1 MQHSLPDK
9 RWCRCL
15 GWRHTHSKREKRYVC
30 LLSSLYIL
38 ACLRCIPLPICLY
51 VYYTGQALTPSSSPP
66 GFCHHA
72 FLLLQLKFQVDLS
85 VNKLTSVKTQ
95 MPYDYYSLPYCKP
108 ATVKLDSENVGEAL
122 AGDRNENSDYKL
134 NMKENKECEVLCS
147 VTLKKEDSVAF
158 VHAIDDE
165 YRVHWIVDNLPVGI
179 KSMSSQ
185 NEAIFERGFPVGF
198 HTGKKGKDVAFN
210 RHYVNN
216 HVRIIVEYNDDEPVE
231 GEEITSKIIG
241 FRAEPRSIKHGG
253 ATATPG
259 GILTTCAGGGK
270 DEASYQTVDT
280 VGDTVVFT
288 YDVVWEATQVPWS
301 HRWDAYMAADA
312 SNDKIHWFSI
322 TNSIMV
328 VLFLTVMIAMI
339 LIRALR
345 KDIAQYNDPASL
357 EEAKEETGWKLVH
370 GDVFR
375 PPTTAPMLLSVLVG
389 TGVQLFW
396 MSLFTLTFAVAG
408 LLSPANRG
416 SIVTGLVL
424 LFVFMGSMAGY
435 YSSTTYKMFRGLSWK
450 ENTFY
455 TAFLFPGTVF
465 LIMGTINAVLWVE
478 GSSGAL
484 PFSTFFTLL
493 FLWFCVSVPLV
504 FLGSFYGYKREVDS
518 FPVRTNQIPRQIPVA
533 PWYTSA
539 FITCMVAGVLPFAA
553 VSVELYFIMSAL
565 WLHHI
570 YYIFGF
576 LFLVMCVLIAT
587 CAEISILL
595 CYVQLCNEDYNWW
608 WRSFFTSGSCSVYM
622 MLYAVWYN
630 MTELNL
636 EGFVP
641 VMIYFGYMGILSLS
655 FFLLTGTV
663 GFFSCY
669 WFNIKIYNSIKV
681 D

>member
-1 MQHSLPDK
+1 MALFLTVLVLLALLGLVFSQVPKVSLP
-9 RWCRCL
+9 
-15 GWRHTHSKREKRYVC
+15 GVAPHSFADGDDV
-30 LLSSLYIL
+30 
-38 ACLRCIPLPICLY
+38 
-51 VYYTGQALTPSSSPP
+51 
-66 GFCHHA
+66 F
-72 FLLLQLKFQVDLS
+72 LS

-95 MPYDYYSLPYCKP
+95 MPFDYYSLPFCKP
-108 ATVKLDSENVGEAL
+108 KELIVEGDNVGEAF
-122 AGDRNENSDYKL
+122 AGDRIENSVYQL
-134 NMKENKECEVLCS
+134 EMKKTKDCEVVCT
-147 VTLKKEDSVAF
+147 VELKKDEHTAF
-158 VHAIDDE
+158 VRAIDDE
-165 YRVHWIVDNLPVGI
+165 YRVHWLLDNLPVGI
-179 KSMSSQ
+179 RSKGPT
-185 NEAIFERGFPVGF
+185 NEDIFERGFPVGF
-198 HTGKKGKDVAFN
+198 HTGKKGVATN
-210 RHYVNN
+210 KHYLNN
-216 HVRIIVEYNDDEPVE
+216 HVRIIVQYNEDDVE
-231 GEEITSKIIG
+231 DSNLIGTSTSTATSSSTTTTTTTTSTETTSKIIG
-241 FRAEPRSIKHGG
+241 FRAEPLSIKHSEKT
-253 ATATPG
+253 ATAGSTLKSCGPFDT
-259 GILTTCAGGGK
+259 L
-270 DEASYQTVDT
+270 EESSFQSVDNI
-280 VGDTVVFT
+280 GDTIVFT
-288 YDVVWEATQVPWS
+288 YDVHWELTDIPWTN
-301 HRWDAYMAADA
+301 RWDSYMTADA
-312 SNDKIHWFSI
+312 SNEKVHWFSI

-375 PPTTAPMLLSVLVG
+375 PPATTPMLLSVFVG

-396 MSLFTLTFAVAG
+396 MTMFTLAFAVFG

-416 SIVTGLVL
+416 SIVTGLIL
-424 LFVFMGSMAGY
+424 LFVFMGSLAGY

-450 ENTFY
+450 ENTLY
-455 TAFLFPGTVF
+455 TAILYPGLVF
-465 LIMGTINAVLWVE
+465 MCLGGINAVLWVE

-504 FLGSFYGYKREVDS
+504 FLGSFYGYKREVDP
-518 FPVRTNQIPRQIPVA
+518 FPVRTNQIPRQIPTG
-533 PWYTSA
+533 PWFTNP
-539 FITCMVAGVLPFAA
+539 FITCMVGGILPFAA

-576 LFLVMCVLIAT
+576 LFVVLIILIAT

-608 WRSFFTSGSCSVYM
+608 WRSFFTSGSCAAYM
-622 MLYAVWYN
+622 MIYAFWYN
-630 MTELNL
+630 ITELSL

-641 VMIYFGYMGILSLS
+641 VMIYFGYMSILSIS
-655 FFLLTGTV
+655 VFLVTGTI

-669 WFNIKIYNSIKV
+669 WFNVKIYESIKV